1 MVRLQAGGPTES
13 ARAIRKKLK
22 YGNVHRQLRAL
33 AILDGLMQNAGSRF
47 QKTFTDEALLERL
60 RVLATDP
67 VTDPEVKARCQT
79 LFGQW
84 AMAYRDTP
92 GMSRVV
98 SLYNELPQRK
108 KPRPQQQSTALK
120 ESEPEPARES
130 RRPSLRDQLSA
141 GAGAT
146 SSRHKKDR
154 WRGKPFNP
162 DKEKPQLLQALAS
175 SSIASTNLMNALKR
189 VNRETHRVSEDRDV
203 IENFETCKTLRRQ
216 ILRYIQ
222 HVESEEW
229 LGGLIHANEELVSA
243 LMAFEVLDKSV
254 EHDSDSDEDEAHART
269 APERSPRTTENGAE
283 MRDSFAGLMLAADD
297 RGAKPPRPAS
307 SKPTI
312 GPIASYSKGKERAA
326 PIKED
331 TSSDEEDDDADDP
344 FADRN
349 AISTPG
355 EEGA

>member
-1 MVRLQAGGPTES
+1 
-13 ARAIRKKLK
+13 
-22 YGNVHRQLRAL
+22 
-33 AILDGLMQNAGSRF
+33 MQNAGSRF

-84 AMAYRDTP
+84 AVAYRDTP

-98 SLYNELPQRK
+98 SLYKELPHRK
-108 KPRPQQQSTALK
+108 KPRPQQQSTALY
-120 ESEPEPARES
+120 ESEPEPAREA
-130 RRPSLRDQLSA
+130 RRPSLRDQLA
-141 GAGAT
+141 GGTSTT

-175 SSIASTNLMNALKR
+175 SSMASTNLMNALKR
-189 VNRETHRVSEDRDV
+189 VNRETHRVSEDRAV

-229 LGGLIHANEELVSA
+229 LGGLIHANEELVNA
-243 LMAFEVLDKSV
+243 LMTFEVLDKSV
-254 EHDSDSDEDEAHART
+254 EHDSDSDDDDRHATTTTTTTT
-269 APERSPRTTENGAE
+269 APEQSTTRTTTEKGGAE
-283 MRDSFAGLMLAADD
+283 NMSDSFAGLMLAADD
-297 RGAKPPRPAS
+297 RRPRPPRPAS
-307 SKPTI
+307 SKPII
-312 GPIASYSKGKERAA
+312 GPMASSYSKGNSKGKERAA
-326 PIKED
+326 SIKED
-331 TSSDEEDDDADDP
+331 TSSDEDDDDADDP

-349 AISTPG
+349 AISTLG
-355 EEGA
+355 EEGV